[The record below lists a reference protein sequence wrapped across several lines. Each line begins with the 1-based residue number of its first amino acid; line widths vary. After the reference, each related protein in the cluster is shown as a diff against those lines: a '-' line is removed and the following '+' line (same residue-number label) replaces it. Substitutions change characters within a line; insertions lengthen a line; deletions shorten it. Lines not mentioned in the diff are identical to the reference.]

1 MFEQNSYRAYEEAS
15 LVESNPVR
23 LVTALYKGAIDA
35 TVQAQR
41 YFETGDI
48 MGRSRAIT
56 KAVNI
61 LTELIASLDHQ
72 AGGEIS
78 ANLKRLY
85 SYMQQRLLAAHSEKR
100 PELLAEVLKLLRE
113 MIEAWYKV
121 AASHGQPCG
130 DLGEGELIC
139 EEASSSAA
147 VAPTPYGSYYD
158 EVPETVL
165 GRAFSF

>member
-1 MFEQNSYRAYEEAS
+1 MFEQNSYQAYEEAS
-15 LVESNPVR
+15 LVGSNPVR

-41 YFETGDI
+41 CFETGDI
-48 MGRSRAIT
+48 MGRSRAIS
-56 KAVNI
+56 KVVNI
-61 LTELIASLDHQ
+61 LTELITSLDHQ

-85 SYMQQRLLAAHSEKR
+85 SYMQQCLLAAHSEKR

-121 AASHGQPCG
+121 AASHGQPCA
-130 DLGEGELIC
+130 DLGEGELIREESSGC
-139 EEASSSAA
+139 EVSASL
-147 VAPTPYGSYYD
+147 PYGSYYD
-158 EVPETVL
+158 ETPDTVL
-165 GRAFSF
+165 GRTFSF